1 MSIEVKHLSFSYGNR
16 QVLRDISFSVGKGR
30 LLSVLGPNGVGK
42 STLFRCI
49 LGLLHGFQGEITVDG
64 AVVSN
69 LGARELARK
78 VAYIPQSNYP
88 AFQYSVF
95 DMVLMG
101 TTAQSRGFSPPGP
114 KQEAAAR
121 DALERLDIGH
131 LAGRSYT
138 RLSGGE
144 RQLVLIARALAQQS
158 PVLLMDEPT
167 ANLDYGNQIRV
178 LTKVRAL
185 ADAGYTIVQS
195 THNPEQSYLFSHQ
208 ILAMKDGRVL
218 AHGAPGDV
226 MNEDLIRALYGIDAE
241 VVPLRDGRMRVCI
254 PRDLPTFSPCEQVE
268 YNPVSSNQ

>member
-1 MSIEVKHLSFSYGNR
+1 MSIEVRHLSFSYGSR
-16 QVLRDISFSVGKGR
+16 QVLKDVTFSVDRGR

-49 LGLLHGFQGEITVDG
+49 LGLLRGYQGEITVDG
-64 AVVSN
+64 ASVSS

-78 VAYIPQSNYP
+78 VAYIPQPTCP
-88 AFQYSVF
+88 ASQYSVF

-101 TTAQSRGFSPPGP
+101 TTAQIRGFSSPGP

-121 DALERLDIGH
+121 EALERLDIGH
-131 LAGRSYT
+131 LAQRSYT

-158 PVLLMDEPT
+158 TVLLMDEPT

-185 ADAGYTIVQS
+185 ADAGYTVIQS

-208 ILAMKDGRVL
+208 ILAMKDGQVL
-218 AHGAPGDV
+218 SHGTPDQV
-226 MNEDLIRALYGIDAE
+226 MNGDLIKALYGIDAE

-254 PRDLPTFSPCEQVE
+254 PRDLPTFSPCTQVE
-268 YNPVSSNQ
+268 DTAGSTK

>member
-16 QVLRDISFSVGKGR
+16 QVLKDVSFSVGKGR

-64 AVVSN
+64 AVVSS

-101 TTAQSRGFSPPGP
+101 TTAQSKGFSPPGP
-114 KQEAAAR
+114 KQEVAALE
-121 DALERLDIGH
+121 ALERLDIGH
-131 LAGRSYT
+131 LAERSYT

-158 PVLLMDEPT
+158 TVLLMDEPT

-185 ADAGYTIVQS
+185 ADQGYTIVQS

-208 ILAMKDGRVL
+208 ILAMKDGQVL
-218 AHGAPGDV
+218 SHGTPDEV

-254 PRDLPTFSPCEQVE
+254 PRDLPTFSPCDQVE
-268 YNPVSSNQ
+268 YNPVSSKQ

>member
-1 MSIEVKHLSFSYGNR
+1 MSIEVKHLSFSYGKR
-16 QVLRDISFSVGKGR
+16 QVLKDVSFSVGKGR

-64 AVVSN
+64 ASVSS
-69 LGARELARK
+69 LGARDLARR

>member
-1 MSIEVKHLSFSYGNR
+1 MSIEVRHLSFSYGDR
-16 QVLRDISFSVGKGR
+16 QVLRDVSFSVGRGQ

-49 LGLLHGFQGEITVDG
+49 LGLLRGYQGEIAVDG
-64 AVVSN
+64 TPVSS

-101 TTAQSRGFSPPGP
+101 TTAQIKGFSTPGP
-114 KQEAAAR
+114 RQEAAAR
-121 DALERLDIGH
+121 EALERLDIGH
-131 LAGRSYT
+131 LADRSYT

-167 ANLDYGNQIRV
+167 ANLDYGNQLRV

-185 ADAGYTIVQS
+185 ADAGYTVIQS

-208 ILAMKDGRVL
+208 ILAMKDGQVI
-218 AHGAPGDV
+218 AHGAPGEVLD
-226 MNEDLIRALYGIDAE
+226 EALIQSLYGIDAE

-254 PRDLPTFSPCEQVE
+254 PRNLPTFSPCKQAEDRQF
-268 YNPVSSNQ
+268 

>member
-16 QVLRDISFSVGKGR
+16 QVLKDVSFSVDRGR

-64 AVVSN
+64 AAVSS

-121 DALERLDIGH
+121 EALERLDIGH
-131 LAGRSYT
+131 LADRSYT

-185 ADAGYTIVQS
+185 ADAGYTIIQS

-254 PRDLPTFSPCEQVE
+254 PRDLPTFSPCEQAE
-268 YNPVSSNQ
+268 YNPVSSTQ

>member
-1 MSIEVKHLSFSYGNR
+1 MSIEVKHLSFSYGKR
-16 QVLRDISFSVGKGR
+16 QVLRDVTFSVDRGR

-64 AVVSN
+64 VSVSA

-101 TTAQSRGFSPPGP
+101 TTAQSRAFSPPGP

-121 DALERLDIGH
+121 EALERLDIGH
-131 LAGRSYT
+131 LAERSYT

-218 AHGAPGDV
+218 AHGTPDEV
-226 MNEDLIRALYGIDAE
+226 MNENLIKALYGIDAE

>member
-1 MSIEVKHLSFSYGNR
+1 MSIEVKNLSFSYGNR

>member
-1 MSIEVKHLSFSYGNR
+1 MSIEVKHLSFSYGKR
-16 QVLRDISFSVGKGR
+16 QVLRDVTFSVDRGR

-64 AVVSN
+64 VSVSA

-101 TTAQSRGFSPPGP
+101 TTAQSRAFSPPGP

-121 DALERLDIGH
+121 EALERLDIGH
-131 LAGRSYT
+131 LADRSYT

-208 ILAMKDGRVL
+208 ILAMKDGQVL
-218 AHGAPGDV
+218 AHGAPGEV

-241 VVPLRDGRMRVCI
+241 VVPLRDGLMRVCV
-254 PRDLPTFSPCEQVE
+254 PRDLPTFSPCEQAE
-268 YNPVSSNQ
+268 YNPVSSTQ

>member
-1 MSIEVKHLSFSYGNR
+1 MSIEVRHLSFSYGSR
-16 QVLRDISFSVGKGR
+16 QVLRDVSFSVGKGR

-64 AVVSN
+64 TAVST

-114 KQEAAAR
+114 KQEAAALE
-121 DALERLDIGH
+121 ALERLDISH
-131 LAGRSYT
+131 LADRSYT

-158 PVLLMDEPT
+158 TVLLMDEPT

-208 ILAMKDGRVL
+208 ILAMKDGQVL
-218 AHGAPGDV
+218 AHGAPGEV

-241 VVPLRDGRMRVCI
+241 VVSLRDGRMRVCI

-268 YNPVSSNQ
+268 DTAASTQ

>member
-1 MSIEVKHLSFSYGNR
+1 MSIEVKHLSFSYGKR
-16 QVLRDISFSVGKGR
+16 QVLRDVTFSVDRGR

-64 AVVSN
+64 VSVSA

-101 TTAQSRGFSPPGP
+101 TTAQSRAFSPPGP

-121 DALERLDIGH
+121 EALERLDIGH
-131 LAGRSYT
+131 LADRSYT

-208 ILAMKDGRVL
+208 ILAMKDGQVL
-218 AHGAPGDV
+218 AHGAPGEV

-241 VVPLRDGRMRVCI
+241 VVSLRDGRMRVCI

-268 YNPVSSNQ
+268 DTAASTQ

>member
-1 MSIEVKHLSFSYGNR
+1 MSIEVRHLSFSYGSR
-16 QVLRDISFSVGKGR
+16 QVLRDVSFSVGKGR

-64 AVVSN
+64 TAVST

-101 TTAQSRGFSPPGP
+101 TTAQSRAFSPPGP

-121 DALERLDIGH
+121 EALERLDIGH
-131 LAGRSYT
+131 LADRSYT

-158 PVLLMDEPT
+158 PVLLMD
-167 ANLDYGNQIRV
+167 
-178 LTKVRAL
+178 
-185 ADAGYTIVQS
+185 
-195 THNPEQSYLFSHQ
+195 
-208 ILAMKDGRVL
+208 
-218 AHGAPGDV
+218 
-226 MNEDLIRALYGIDAE
+226 
-241 VVPLRDGRMRVCI
+241 
-254 PRDLPTFSPCEQVE
+254 
-268 YNPVSSNQ
+268 

>member
-1 MSIEVKHLSFSYGNR
+1 MSIEVRGLGFSYGR
-16 QVLRDISFSVGKGR
+16 REVLRDVSFSIPDGMLVN
-30 LLSVLGPNGVGK
+30 VLGPNGVGK

-64 AVVSN
+64 TAVST

-101 TTAQSRGFSPPGP
+101 TTAQSRAFSPPGP

-121 DALERLDIGH
+121 EALERLDIGH
-131 LAGRSYT
+131 LADRSYT

-144 RQLVLIARALAQQS
+144 RQLVLIARALAQRSQ
-158 PVLLMDEPT
+158 VLLMDEPT

-208 ILAMKDGRVL
+208 ILAMKDGQVL
-218 AHGAPGDV
+218 AHGAPGEV

-241 VVPLRDGRMRVCI
+241 VVSLRDGRMRVCI

-268 YNPVSSNQ
+268 DTAASTQ

>member
-1 MSIEVKHLSFSYGNR
+1 MSIEVRHLSFSYGSR
-16 QVLRDISFSVGKGR
+16 QVLRDVSFSVGKGR

-64 AVVSN
+64 TAVST

-114 KQEAAAR
+114 KQEAAALE
-121 DALERLDIGH
+121 ALERLDISH
-131 LAGRSYT
+131 LADRSYT

-144 RQLVLIARALAQQS
+144 RQLVLIARALAQRSQ
-158 PVLLMDEPT
+158 VLLMDEPT

-218 AHGAPGDV
+218 AHGAPGEV

-241 VVPLRDGRMRVCI
+241 VVSLRDGRMRVCI

-268 YNPVSSNQ
+268 DTAASTQ

>member
-1 MSIEVKHLSFSYGNR
+1 MSIEVKHLSFSYGKR
-16 QVLRDISFSVGKGR
+16 QVLKDVSFSVGKGR

>member
-1 MSIEVKHLSFSYGNR
+1 MSIEVRHLSFSYGSR
-16 QVLRDISFSVGKGR
+16 QVLRDVSFSVGKGR

-64 AVVSN
+64 TAVST

-114 KQEAAAR
+114 KQEAASLE
-121 DALERLDIGH
+121 ALERLDIAH
-131 LAGRSYT
+131 RADRSYT

-144 RQLVLIARALAQQS
+144 RQLVLIARALAQRSQ
-158 PVLLMDEPT
+158 VLLMDEPT

-208 ILAMKDGRVL
+208 ILAMKDGQVL
-218 AHGAPGDV
+218 AHGAPGEV

-241 VVPLRDGRMRVCI
+241 VVSLRDGRMRVCI

-268 YNPVSSNQ
+268 DTAASTQ

>member
-1 MSIEVKHLSFSYGNR
+1 MSIEVKHLSFSYGKR
-16 QVLRDISFSVGKGR
+16 QVLKDVSFSVGKGR

-64 AVVSN
+64 ASVSS
-69 LGARELARK
+69 LGARDLARR

-101 TTAQSRGFSPPGP
+101 TTAQSKGFSPPGP

-121 DALERLDIGH
+121 EALERLDIGH
-131 LAGRSYT
+131 LAERSYT

>member
-16 QVLRDISFSVGKGR
+16 QVLKDVSFSVDRGR

-64 AVVSN
+64 AAVSS

-121 DALERLDIGH
+121 EALERLDIGH
-131 LAGRSYT
+131 LADRSYT

-268 YNPVSSNQ
+268 YNSVSSNQ

>member
-1 MSIEVKHLSFSYGNR
+1 MSIEVKHLSFSYGKR
-16 QVLRDISFSVGKGR
+16 QVLKDVSFSVGKGR

-64 AVVSN
+64 VSVSA

-101 TTAQSRGFSPPGP
+101 TTAQSRAFSPPGP

-121 DALERLDIGH
+121 EALERLDIGH
-131 LAGRSYT
+131 LADRSYT

-208 ILAMKDGRVL
+208 ILAMKDGQVL
-218 AHGAPGDV
+218 SHGTPDEV
-226 MNEDLIRALYGIDAE
+226 MNEDLIKALYGIDAE

-268 YNPVSSNQ
+268 YNPVSSKQ

>member
-1 MSIEVKHLSFSYGNR
+1 MSIEVKHLSFSYGKR
-16 QVLRDISFSVGKGR
+16 QVLRDVTFSVDRGR

-64 AVVSN
+64 VSVSA

-101 TTAQSRGFSPPGP
+101 TTAQSRAFSPPGP

-121 DALERLDIGH
+121 EALERLDIGH
-131 LAGRSYT
+131 LADRSYT

-208 ILAMKDGRVL
+208 ILAMKDGQVL
-218 AHGAPGDV
+218 AHGAPGEV

-241 VVPLRDGRMRVCI
+241 VVSLRDGRMRVCI

-268 YNPVSSNQ
+268 YNPVSSTQ